1 MLGAFNQEKA
11 IIVKSSRRFVWSSS
25 VEVWGRWSPRRA
37 TAGCWVDQGSYNI
50 TTSSQ
55 HHHQQQHCSG
65 APRWWG
71 QEEKELVTRKQWQL
85 FVWSPPLLRPTLAGV
100 DIFTSTLLA
109 GGDKNCLNGWHQW
122 PALRCSLGT
131 SSSIFS
137 ARQYLVSDHFILST
151 LSISPPPPLPGPS
164 SHRVD
169 YGQAVNLSNSSVI
182 AL

>member
-1 MLGAFNQEKA
+1 MKVKVKGQAVRLTYVGIPISHLLTMFRALNQEKA

-25 VEVWGRWSPRRA
+25 GEVWGRWSPRRA

-71 QEEKELVTRKQWQL
+71 QEEKELVTREQWQL
-85 FVWSPPLLRPTLAGV
+85 FVGSPPLLRPTLAGG

-109 GGDKNCLNGWHQW
+109 GAIKTVWMAD
-122 PALRCSLGT
+122 T
-131 SSSIFS
+131 SDQHS
-137 ARQYLVSDHFILST
+137 AAAWEPPPQYLVLA
-151 LSISPPPPLPGPS
+151 SI
-164 SHRVD
+164 
-169 YGQAVNLSNSSVI
+169 
-182 AL
+182 